1 MRNTNHEVT
10 KHTKDAR
17 SRTTTYNAEPAEHAE
32 TAEPGVA
39 VRNARRGRMFLP
51 SCFRAFV
58 VAFALVL
65 AGAAFGQAGAPTL
78 FEGARLIAGDGRAP
92 IENSAILVE
101 NGSILRVGKRGIAV
115 PRYTRRVDLTGKTI
129 IPGLV
134 LAHGHVGY
142 LKGTT
147 FAADNYTRGNLI
159 DHLNRYL
166 YYGVVAMMSTG
177 TDPGDLP
184 YQIRNEA
191 HPGALFRTAGR
202 GLAAPDAS
210 TGNLAMRGVAY
221 GVTTEDDARR
231 DVRELAAK
239 RPDFVKIWVDD
250 RNGAVKKLS
259 PALYR
264 AIIDEA
270 HKHNLRVMAHV
281 FYLTDARD
289 LVDAGVDG
297 FLHLVRDEEM
307 DDALVTKMK
316 AKQVFVTPNLSTSEA
331 GTYTG
336 KPAWLDEPALAET
349 AGSDLLAKV
358 AGVYAAR
365 AGGQPRT
372 AASSSYSRQQ
382 RSLARLNAA
391 GVTIALGDDTG
402 IENTF
407 YGYGEHRELELMVA
421 AGMTPMQVIVA
432 ATRAPAELL
441 HLTRLGTVAP
451 GKSADFIVL
460 DANPLENIANTRK
473 ISAVYQRGQAIDRA
487 AMRKSWT
494 QK

>member
-1 MRNTNHEVT
+1 
-10 KHTKDAR
+10 
-17 SRTTTYNAEPAEHAE
+17 
-32 TAEPGVA
+32 
-39 VRNARRGRMFLP
+39 MFLP
-51 SCFRAFV
+51 SYFRALV
-58 VAFALVL
+58 VAFAVAL
-65 AGAAFGQAGAPTL
+65 AGAAFGQSDVPTV
-78 FEGARLIAGDGRAP
+78 FEGARLIAGDGRTP

-101 NGSILRVGKRGIAV
+101 NGSILRAGTRGIAL
-115 PRYTRRVDLTGKTI
+115 PRYARHVDLTGKTI

-147 FAADNYTRGNLI
+147 FAADNYTRENLI

-184 YQIRNEA
+184 YQLRNEP

-221 GVTTEDDARR
+221 GVTTEQEARR
-231 DVRELAAK
+231 DVQELAAK
-239 RPDFVKIWVDD
+239 KADVVKIWVDD
-250 RNGAVKKLS
+250 RNGAVKKLG

-270 HKHNLRVMAHV
+270 HKQRLRVVAHV
-281 FYLTDARD
+281 YYLADARD

-307 DDALVTKMK
+307 DAALVSAMK
-316 AKQVFVTPNLSTSEA
+316 AKRVFITPNLSTSEA

-336 KPAWLDEPALAET
+336 KPAWLDEPSLAES
-349 AGSDLLAKV
+349 AMPDLIKKV
-358 AGVYAAR
+358 GDIYAAR
-365 AGGQPRT
+365 ASGPPRT
-372 AASSSYSRQQ
+372 AATLSYTRQQ
-382 RSLARLNAA
+382 RSVARLNAA

-407 YGYGEHRELELMVA
+407 YGFGEHRELELMVA
-421 AGMTPMQVIVA
+421 AGLTPMQAIVA
-432 ATRAPAELL
+432 ATRTPAELL
-441 HLTRLGTVAP
+441 RLDKLGTIAA
-451 GKSADFIVL
+451 GKSADFVVL
-460 DANPLENIANTRK
+460 DANPLDNIANTRK
-473 ISAVYQRGQAIDRA
+473 ISAVYQRGQEVDRA
-487 AMRKSWT
+487 ALRAAWT
-494 QK
+494 GK